1 MRRCW
6 LLFAG
11 LALLASSAAQAAEI
25 KPFVRDSYRQIV
37 AAHSGKPFIVAF
49 WSVNC
54 SYCGGELAML
64 RKLLEQYRG
73 IALVLVSTD
82 TPGDA
87 PLIGAALDKLG
98 LGNAESWVFAD
109 SHVERLRF
117 EIDREWYGE
126 LPRTYFHAARSDV
139 WAASGQ
145 LEQLTVERWIK
156 QQTLR

>member
-1 MRRCW
+1 MRRW

-11 LALLASSAAQAAEI
+11 LAWLASSAAQAVEI

-54 SYCGGELAML
+54 SYCGDELAML
-64 RKLLEQYRG
+64 RKLLEKYRG
-73 IALVLVSTD
+73 IGLVLVSTD
-82 TPGDA
+82 TPSDA
-87 PLIGAALDKLG
+87 QLIGTALDRLA
-98 LGNAESWVFAD
+98 LGNVESWVFAD
-109 SHVERLRF
+109 SHTERLRF

-126 LPRTYFHAARSDV
+126 LPRTYFHAAQTGA

-145 LEQLTVERWIK
+145 LEQASVERWIK
-156 QQTLR
+156 QQTQSR